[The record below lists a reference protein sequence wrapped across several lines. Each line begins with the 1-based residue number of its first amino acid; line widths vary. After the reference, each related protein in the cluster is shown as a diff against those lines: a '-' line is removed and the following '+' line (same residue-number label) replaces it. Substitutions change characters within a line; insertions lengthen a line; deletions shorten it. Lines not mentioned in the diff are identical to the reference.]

1 MKQIVA
7 WFQRNLADPQ
17 VVLLT
22 ILLVGITATIAFVAD
37 MLVPVIVAVVIAY
50 LLQGLVGR
58 LESVGVPHLVA
69 VIAVFSMFMAFLL
82 FLVFAMLPLLLGQL
96 TDLVRLVPQMVSEG
110 QALVMRLPERYPEFI
125 SENQASE
132 FAARLGRELLI
143 LGQQVL
149 SYSFSSLVAVL
160 TMVVYV
166 ILVPVLVFFLIKDK
180 DQLIGWITGFLPHE
194 RQLSTQVW
202 SEVNGQIANYVR
214 GKFWEILIVGW
225 VTFIVMAF
233 LGLEFAALI
242 GAITGLSVLIPFV
255 GAAVVTAPVAIVAYF
270 QWGLTPEF
278 FWVMAAYGV
287 IQALDGNALVPLLFS
302 EAVNLHPL
310 AIIVAILFFGG
321 LWGLW
326 GVFFAIPLATVV
338 QAVLRAWPRHKPDH
352 EQDHLEKTR
361 MANPESEQ
369 PVSDSGKVA
378 AE

>member
-17 VVLLT
+17 VVLLL
-22 ILLVGITATIAFVAD
+22 ILLVGITAAIAFVAD
-37 MLVPVIVAVVIAY
+37 MLVPVIAAIVIAY

-58 LESVGVPHLVA
+58 LEQLRVPHLIA
-69 VIAVFSMFMAFLL
+69 VIIVFTAFMAFLL
-82 FLVFAMLPLLLGQL
+82 FLAFVLLPLLIGQL
-96 TDLVRLVPQMVSEG
+96 TQLVQQVPLMVSEG
-110 QALVMRLPERYPEFI
+110 QALVMRLPERYPDFI
-125 SENQASE
+125 SESQARE
-132 FAARLGRELLI
+132 FTARVGRELLI

-149 SYSFSSLVAVL
+149 SYSFSSVVTVL

-180 DQLIGWITGFLPHE
+180 DRLIAWLTDFLPHE

-202 SEVNGQIANYVR
+202 SEVNAQIANYVR

-225 VTFIVMAF
+225 VTFIVMF
-233 LGLEFAALI
+233 LLGLDFAALI

-270 QWGLTPEF
+270 QWGLEPQF
-278 FWVMAAYGV
+278 FWVLLAYGI

-302 EAVNLHPL
+302 EAVNLHPV

-321 LWGLW
+321 LWGVW

-338 QAVLRAWPRHKPDH
+338 QAVLRAWPRHKLEH
-352 EQDHLEKTR
+352 ED
-361 MANPESEQ
+361 EQ
-369 PVSDSGKVA
+369 KPDSGSKPNTIA

>member
-1 MKQIVA
+1 MKQIFA

-17 VVLLT
+17 VVLLL

-37 MLVPVIVAVVIAY
+37 MLVPVIAAIVIAY

-58 LESVGVPHLVA
+58 LESLGVPHLVS
-69 VIAVFSMFMAFLL
+69 VITVFLAFMAFLL
-82 FLVFAMLPLLLGQL
+82 FLAFVLLPLLFGQL
-96 TDLVRLVPQMVSEG
+96 TQLVQQVPQMVTEG
-110 QALVMRLPERYPEFI
+110 QALVMRLPERYPDVI
-125 SENQASE
+125 SESQARE
-132 FAARLGRELLI
+132 FTARLGRELLI

-149 SYSFSSLVAVL
+149 SYSFSSLVTVL

-180 DQLIGWITGFLPHE
+180 DRLIAWLTDFLPRE

-202 SEVNGQIANYVR
+202 SEVNAQIANYVR

-233 LGLEFAALI
+233 LGLDFAALI
-242 GAITGLSVLIPFV
+242 AAITGLSVLIPFV

-270 QWGLTPEF
+270 QWGLEPQF
-278 FWVMAAYGV
+278 FYVLIAYGV

-302 EAVNLHPL
+302 EAVNLHPV

-321 LWGLW
+321 LWGVW

-338 QAVLRAWPRHKPDH
+338 QAVLRAWPRHKADH
-352 EQDHLEKTR
+352 DDDAKPGTEPEEPKTI
-361 MANPESEQ
+361 
-369 PVSDSGKVA
+369 A

>member
-1 MKQIVA
+1 MNQIVA

-22 ILLVGITATIAFVAD
+22 ILLVGITATIAFAAD
-37 MLVPVIVAVVIAY
+37 MLVPVIAALVIAY
-50 LLQGLVGR
+50 LLLGLVGR
-58 LESVGVPHLVA
+58 LDAAGVPHLVA
-69 VIAVFSMFMAFLL
+69 VLSVFSMFMAFLL
-82 FLVFAMLPLLLGQL
+82 FLVFAMLPLLLGQV
-96 TDLVRLVPQMVSEG
+96 TQLVQLIPQMVSEG
-110 QALVMRLPERYPEFI
+110 QALVMRLPERYPEFV
-125 SENQASE
+125 SEVQARE

-202 SEVNGQIANYVR
+202 SEVNAQIANYVR

-225 VTFIVMAF
+225 VTFIVMAL
-233 LGLEFAALI
+233 LGLQFAALI
-242 GAITGLSVLIPFV
+242 GALTGLSVLIPFV

-270 QWGLTPEF
+270 QWGLEPEF
-278 FWVMAAYGV
+278 FWVLAAYGV

-338 QAVLRAWPRHKPDH
+338 QAVLRAWPRHMPEHEPDRGPDH
-352 EQDHLEKTR
+352 GREHGD
-361 MANPESEQ
+361 ESR
-369 PVSDSGKVA
+369 SDSGKIA

>member
-58 LESVGVPHLVA
+58 LETAGVPHLVA
-69 VIAVFSMFMAFLL
+69 VLSVFSMFMAFLL
-82 FLVFAMLPLLLGQL
+82 FLVFAMLPLLLGQV
-96 TDLVRLVPQMVSEG
+96 TELVQLIPQMVSEG

-125 SENQASE
+125 SEGQARE

-202 SEVNGQIANYVR
+202 SEVNAQIANYVR

-225 VTFIVMAF
+225 VTFIAMAF
-233 LGLEFAALI
+233 LGLQFAALI
-242 GAITGLSVLIPFV
+242 GALTGLSVLIPFV

-270 QWGLTPEF
+270 QWGLEPQF
-278 FWVMAAYGV
+278 FWVLAAYGV

-352 EQDHLEKTR
+352 EPDHGE
-361 MANPESEQ
+361 EQ
-369 PVSDSGKVA
+369 GADSDKIA

>member
-17 VVLLT
+17 VVLLI
-22 ILLVGITATIAFVAD
+22 ILLVGITAAIAFVAD
-37 MLVPVIVAVVIAY
+37 MLVPVIAAIVIAY

-58 LESVGVPHLVA
+58 LEAVGVPHLVS
-69 VIAVFSMFMAFLL
+69 VITVFLAFMAFLL
-82 FLVFAMLPLLLGQL
+82 FLAFVLLPLLIGQV
-96 TDLVRLVPQMVSEG
+96 TQLVQQVPLMVTEG
-110 QALVMRLPERYPEFI
+110 QALVMRLPERYPDFI
-125 SENQASE
+125 SESQARE
-132 FAARLGRELLI
+132 FTARLGRELLI

-149 SYSFSSLVAVL
+149 SYSFSSVVTVL
-160 TMVVYV
+160 TMIVYV

-180 DQLIGWITGFLPHE
+180 DRLIAWLTDFLPHE

-202 SEVNGQIANYVR
+202 SEVNAQIANYVR

-233 LGLEFAALI
+233 LGLDFAALI
-242 GAITGLSVLIPFV
+242 AAITGLSVLIPFV

-270 QWGLTPEF
+270 QWGLEPQF
-278 FWVMAAYGV
+278 FYVLIAYGV

-302 EAVNLHPL
+302 EAVNLHPV

-321 LWGLW
+321 LWGVW

-352 EQDHLEKTR
+352 DDDAKPDPDTEEPKTI
-361 MANPESEQ
+361 
-369 PVSDSGKVA
+369 A

>member
-17 VVLLT
+17 VVLLI
-22 ILLVGITATIAFVAD
+22 ILLVVITAAIAFVAD
-37 MLVPVIVAVVIAY
+37 MLVPVIASIVIAY

-58 LESVGVPHLVA
+58 LESLGVPHLMSV
-69 VIAVFSMFMAFLL
+69 VSVFLAFMAFLL
-82 FLVFAMLPLLLGQL
+82 FLALVVLPLLVGQV
-96 TDLVRLVPQMVSEG
+96 TQLVQQVPLMVTEG
-110 QALVMRLPERYPEFI
+110 QALVMRLPERYPDFI
-125 SENQASE
+125 SESQARE
-132 FAARLGRELLI
+132 FTARLGRELLI

-149 SYSFSSLVAVL
+149 SYSFSSVVAVL

-180 DQLIGWITGFLPHE
+180 DRLIEWLTGFLPHE
-194 RQLSTQVW
+194 RQLSTEVW
-202 SEVNGQIANYVR
+202 SEVNAQIANYVR

-225 VTFIVMAF
+225 VTFIVMAL

-242 GAITGLSVLIPFV
+242 AAITGFSVLIPFV

-270 QWGLTPEF
+270 QWGLEPQF
-278 FWVMAAYGV
+278 FWVLLAYGV

-302 EAVNLHPL
+302 EAVNLHPV

-321 LWGLW
+321 LWGVW

-338 QAVLRAWPRHKPDH
+338 KAVLRAWPRHAPDH
-352 EQDHLEKTR
+352 EPDHEAQSK
-361 MANPESEQ
+361 
-369 PVSDSGKVA
+369 SDSDSEPKPKPKTIA